1 MHTSYCIHKW
11 VIKSLSQESYKS
23 ILAIK
28 PTQRTISFN
37 LVAQDLKAKNVFL
50 IVYGKKLE

>member
-1 MHTSYCIHKW
+1 MHTSYYIHKW
-11 VIKSLSQESYKS
+11 VIKSLSQSHKS

-37 LVAQDLKAKNVFL
+37 LVEQDLGAKNVFL
-50 IVYGKKLE
+50 FVYGKKLE

>member
-1 MHTSYCIHKW
+1 MHTSYYIHKW
-11 VIKSLSQESYKS
+11 VIKSLNQESHKS

-37 LVAQDLKAKNVFL
+37 LAEQDFESKNVFL
-50 IVYGKKLE
+50 FVYGKKLE